1 MRDVRFGRVAE
12 ATGKSQLVALPKKFV
27 MGPVS
32 NASNALNLNCDRFRP
47 VPAKPNEPKYKVGDR
62 IQITLNNK
70 IVEATITAI
79 VQRTD
84 GLRLQVAY
92 GHDLSVSGPLT
103 LGTRATL

>member
-1 MRDVRFGRVAE
+1 MDRAGQRIGGGVKLCLPICRV
-12 ATGKSQLVALPKKFV
+12 TGKVRNRTRP
-27 MGPVS
+27 
-32 NASNALNLNCDRFRP
+32 NAPNAPNLNCDRFRR

-84 GLRLQVAY
+84 GLRLQVSY
-92 GHDLSVSGPLT
+92 GRDLTAPIYEWQIVKGK
-103 LGTRATL
+103 